1 MKREPENMIESDHR
15 SRHWQGTKTN
25 ALISIVVLVVILL
38 LASLFS
44 GLFSGWTF
52 LGFPFSFF
60 YAAEGA
66 FILMIILVFWSSGR
80 QEKTDRRHGASE
92 EI

>member
-1 MKREPENMIESDHR
+1 MIEPEHR
-15 SRHWQGTKTN
+15 NAHWNGTKAN
-25 ALISIVVLVVILL
+25 AAIAIGILVGILL
-38 LASLFS
+38 LGSSFARLFS
-44 GLFSGWTF
+44 YWSF

-60 YAAEGA
+60 LAAQGA
-66 FILMIILVFWSSGR
+66 LILMIILVYWSSGR